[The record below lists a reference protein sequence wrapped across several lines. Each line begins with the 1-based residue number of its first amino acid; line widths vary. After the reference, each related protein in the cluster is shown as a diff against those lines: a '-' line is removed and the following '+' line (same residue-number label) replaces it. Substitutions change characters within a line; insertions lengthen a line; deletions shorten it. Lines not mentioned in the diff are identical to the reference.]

1 MVAFVGHQ
9 HVLQLFLLVMHEVEN
24 KIDVKVFVLDYV
36 DVPTRLKVDYTSILI
51 FFPVGFKT

>member
-1 MVAFVGHQ
+1 
-9 HVLQLFLLVMHEVEN
+9 MHEVEN